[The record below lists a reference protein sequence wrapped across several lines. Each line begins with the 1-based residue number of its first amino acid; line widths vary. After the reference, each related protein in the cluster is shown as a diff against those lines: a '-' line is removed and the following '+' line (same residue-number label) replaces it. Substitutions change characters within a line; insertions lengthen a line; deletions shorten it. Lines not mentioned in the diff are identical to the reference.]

1 MRYKRTQSRARYVI
15 AGRAEMD
22 CSTVKMAARGLLP
35 PLTVK
40 EQQTVASRI
49 LFDWSQ
55 MTQGKAG
62 ATLTA
67 TRDGVTI
74 TARSKPLEV
83 IAFRMAQYRAVP
95 LLFGLFIRR
104 HDDGA
109 DVWRELQAH
118 FEETFPEVEL

>member
-1 MRYKRTQSRARYVI
+1 
-15 AGRAEMD
+15 MD
-22 CSTVKMAARGLLP
+22 CSTVKTPERRLLP
-35 PLTVK
+35 PLTIP
-40 EQQTVASRI
+40 EQQALAAALV
-49 LFDWSQ
+49 FDWSQ

-74 TARSKPLEV
+74 TAKSKPLEV
-83 IAFRMAQYRAVP
+83 IAFRMSQYRAVP

-109 DVWRELQAH
+109 DVWRKLQAH

>member
-1 MRYKRTQSRARYVI
+1 
-15 AGRAEMD
+15 MD
-22 CSTVKMAARGLLP
+22 CSTVITPERRLLP
-35 PLTVK
+35 PLTIP
-40 EQQTVASRI
+40 EQQALAAALV
-49 LFDWSQ
+49 FDWQS

-74 TARSKPLEV
+74 TAKSKPLEV
-83 IAFRMAQYRAVP
+83 ISFRMAQYRAVP

-109 DVWRELQAH
+109 DIWDKLQAH
-118 FEETFPEVEL
+118 FEATFPEVEL

>member
-1 MRYKRTQSRARYVI
+1 MVTTTTATRK
-15 AGRAEMD
+15 
-22 CSTVKMAARGLLP
+22 LLP
-35 PLTVK
+35 PLTAE

-49 LFDWSQ
+49 LSDWSQ
-55 MTQGKAG
+55 TTRGKAG
-62 ATLTA
+62 ATLRA
-67 TRDGVTI
+67 TWDGVTI

-83 IAFRMAQYRAVP
+83 IAFRMAQYRSVP

-109 DVWRELQAH
+109 DVWRKLQAH

>member
-1 MRYKRTQSRARYVI
+1 MT
-15 AGRAEMD
+15 E
-22 CSTVKMAARGLLP
+22 TTTTARGLLP

-40 EQQTVASRI
+40 EQQTLASRI
-49 LFDWSQ
+49 LFDWSC
-55 MTQGKAG
+55 MTHGKAG
-62 ATLTA
+62 QTITA

-95 LLFGLFIRR
+95 LLFALFIRR

-109 DVWRELQAH
+109 EVWRKLQAH
-118 FEETFPEVEL
+118 FDATYPEVVV

>member
-1 MRYKRTQSRARYVI
+1 
-15 AGRAEMD
+15 MD
-22 CSTVKMAARGLLP
+22 CNTVKTAARRLLP

-40 EQQTVASRI
+40 EQQLIASRI

-62 ATLTA
+62 ATTTA

-74 TARSKPLEV
+74 TAHSKPLDV

-95 LLFGLFIRR
+95 LLFGLFISR
-104 HDDGA
+104 HNDGA
-109 DVWRELQAH
+109 DVWQKLQAH
-118 FEETFPEVEL
+118 FTTTFPEVVL

>member
-1 MRYKRTQSRARYVI
+1 
-15 AGRAEMD
+15 MD
-22 CSTVKMAARGLLP
+22 CNTVKTPERRLLP
-35 PLTVK
+35 PLTIP
-40 EQQTVASRI
+40 EQQVLASRI

-74 TARSKPLEV
+74 TAKSKPLEV
-83 IAFRMAQYRAVP
+83 VAYRMRLYRDIP

-104 HDDGA
+104 QSGGG
-109 DVWRELQAH
+109 VWDKLQAH
-118 FEETFPEVEL
+118 FEATFPEVEL

>member
-1 MRYKRTQSRARYVI
+1 
-15 AGRAEMD
+15 MD
-22 CSTVKMAARGLLP
+22 CNTVITPERRLLP
-35 PLTVK
+35 PLTIP
-40 EQQTVASRI
+40 EQQALAAALV
-49 LFDWSQ
+49 FDWSQ

-74 TARSKPLEV
+74 TAKSKPLEV
-83 IAFRMAQYRAVP
+83 IAFRMSQYRAVP

-109 DVWRELQAH
+109 DVWRKLQAH
-118 FEETFPEVEL
+118 FEETFPEVVL

>member
-1 MRYKRTQSRARYVI
+1 
-15 AGRAEMD
+15 MD
-22 CSTVKMAARGLLP
+22 YSTVQTPERRLLP
-35 PLTVK
+35 PLTIP
-40 EQQTVASRI
+40 EQQALAAALV
-49 LFDWSQ
+49 FDWQS

-74 TARSKPLEV
+74 TAKSKPLDV
-83 IAFRMAQYRAVP
+83 IAFRMSQYRAVP

-109 DVWRELQAH
+109 DVWRKLQAH

>member
-1 MRYKRTQSRARYVI
+1 
-15 AGRAEMD
+15 MD
-22 CSTVKMAARGLLP
+22 CNTVKTPERRLLP
-35 PLTVK
+35 PLTIP
-40 EQQTVASRI
+40 EQQALAAALV
-49 LFDWSQ
+49 FDWQS

-74 TARSKPLEV
+74 TAKSKPLEV

-104 HDDGA
+104 HDDGS
-109 DVWRELQAH
+109 DMWRKLQSH

>member
-1 MRYKRTQSRARYVI
+1 
-15 AGRAEMD
+15 MD
-22 CSTVKMAARGLLP
+22 CSTVKTPERRLLP
-35 PLTVK
+35 PLTIP
-40 EQQTVASRI
+40 EQQALAAALV
-49 LFDWSQ
+49 FDWQS

-74 TARSKPLEV
+74 TARSKPLDV

-104 HDDGA
+104 HNDGG
-109 DVWRELQAH
+109 VWDKLQAH
-118 FEETFPEVEL
+118 FDATFPEVEL

>member
-1 MRYKRTQSRARYVI
+1 
-15 AGRAEMD
+15 MD
-22 CSTVKMAARGLLP
+22 CSTVKAPERRLLP
-35 PLTVK
+35 PLTIP
-40 EQQTVASRI
+40 EQQALAAALV
-49 LFDWSQ
+49 FDWQS

-74 TARSKPLEV
+74 TAKSKPLDV

-109 DVWRELQAH
+109 DIWRKLQAH

>member
-1 MRYKRTQSRARYVI
+1 
-15 AGRAEMD
+15 MD
-22 CSTVKMAARGLLP
+22 CSTVKTARGLLP

-40 EQQTVASRI
+40 EQQTLASRI
-49 LFDWSQ
+49 LFDWSC

-62 ATLTA
+62 QTITA

-74 TARSKPLEV
+74 TAKSKPLDV

-109 DVWRELQAH
+109 DVWRKLREH
-118 FEETFPEVEL
+118 FDATYPEVVL

>member
-1 MRYKRTQSRARYVI
+1 
-15 AGRAEMD
+15 MD
-22 CSTVKMAARGLLP
+22 CSTVRTPERRLLP
-35 PLTVK
+35 PLTIP
-40 EQQTVASRI
+40 EQQTLAAALV
-49 LFDWSQ
+49 FDWQS

-83 IAFRMAQYRAVP
+83 IAFRIAQYRAVP
-95 LLFGLFIRR
+95 LLFALFIRR

-109 DVWRELQAH
+109 DLWRKLQAH
-118 FEETFPEVEL
+118 FAATFPEVVL

>member
-1 MRYKRTQSRARYVI
+1 
-15 AGRAEMD
+15 MD
-22 CSTVKMAARGLLP
+22 CSTVKTPERRLLP
-35 PLTVK
+35 PLTIP
-40 EQQTVASRI
+40 EQQALAAALV
-49 LFDWSQ
+49 FDWQS

-74 TARSKPLEV
+74 TAKSKPLEV

-109 DVWRELQAH
+109 DVRRKLQAH
-118 FEETFPEVEL
+118 FEETFPEVVV

>member
-1 MRYKRTQSRARYVI
+1 M
-15 AGRAEMD
+15 
-22 CSTVKMAARGLLP
+22 P

-40 EQQTVASRI
+40 EQQILASRI

-74 TARSKPLEV
+74 TAKSKPLEV
-83 IAFRMAQYRAVP
+83 VAYRMRLYRDIP

-109 DVWRELQAH
+109 DVWRKLQAH
-118 FEETFPEVEL
+118 FEQTFPEVGL

>member
-1 MRYKRTQSRARYVI
+1 MRYKRAQSRARYVTMT
-15 AGRAEMD
+15 AA
-22 CSTVKMAARGLLP
+22 TTTAARALLP
-35 PLTVK
+35 ALTVK

-49 LFDWSQ
+49 LYDWSQ

-74 TARSKPLEV
+74 TAKSKPLEV

-109 DVWRELQAH
+109 DVWRKLQTH

>member
-1 MRYKRTQSRARYVI
+1 
-15 AGRAEMD
+15 MD
-22 CSTVKMAARGLLP
+22 CSTVETPERRLLP
-35 PLTVK
+35 PLTIP
-40 EQQTVASRI
+40 EQQELAAALV
-49 LFDWSQ
+49 FDWQS

-83 IAFRMAQYRAVP
+83 VAYRMRLYHDLP
-95 LLFGLFIRR
+95 LLFGLFLRR
-104 HDDGA
+104 QSGGG
-109 DVWRELQAH
+109 VWDKLQTH

>member
-1 MRYKRTQSRARYVI
+1 
-15 AGRAEMD
+15 MD
-22 CSTVKMAARGLLP
+22 CSTVKTPERRLLP
-35 PLTVK
+35 PLTIP
-40 EQQTVASRI
+40 EQQALAAALV
-49 LFDWSQ
+49 FDWSQ

-74 TARSKPLEV
+74 TARSKPLDV

-109 DVWRELQAH
+109 DVWRKLQAH